1 MPSETSK
8 SLGVS
13 PEAYHNSEQVSHQQN
28 GSKLASN
35 SESPFLAAAPR
46 VTAQLKLE
54 QLLLPEKCSTPI
66 KIL

>member
-8 SLGVS
+8 SHAVS

-28 GSKLASN
+28 GSKLASI
-35 SESPFLAAAPR
+35 SESPFLAAAPQ
-46 VTAQLKLE
+46 VTAHLKLE
-54 QLLLPEKCSTPI
+54 QLLLPEKRNTPI